1 MGVPHGHPAWLMVL
15 RVGHCVCVEAG
26 TVDRGGS
33 VPTPVPP
40 TQLCDLCQLQVE
52 RSFLASD
59 GTGVVQVG
67 QPSDPQIK
75 AAATARQGPGSG
87 GPDPSIPSPTQRSA
101 SGNPQL
107 RETLGDS
114 KKWGPVWP
122 QDSRLSG
129 GYPCPPL
136 PAPAPPPAPLQG
148 VQFQGLPETQ
158 PPAGRPPLL
167 AKALEPWSRCP
178 ESSPRR
184 PRPGSSSPW
193 PPSGTQCT
201 APQDTGLAPRRPAA
215 GPHQAPRPA
224 GRGQQGPVP
233 WREAASQRVWG
244 AQEPGGRHTALWG
257 KGRWGRGHGANFK
270 AHVSFFLVS
279 GSSLGL
285 GTEMSEELRPG

>member
-1 MGVPHGHPAWLMVL
+1 MSPLL
-15 RVGHCVCVEAG
+15 
-26 TVDRGGS
+26 S
-33 VPTPVPP
+33 PP

-59 GTGVVQVG
+59 GTSVVRVG

-75 AAATARQGPGSG
+75 AAATAQQGPGSG

-167 AKALEPWSRCP
+167 AKALEQMLALP

-184 PRPGSSSPW
+184 PGRAAPLRGHPVEPNVPLPRTQGWLLGARLLGPTRPPDQQEEGS
-193 PPSGTQCT
+193 
-201 APQDTGLAPRRPAA
+201 R
-215 GPHQAPRPA
+215 
-224 GRGQQGPVP
+224 GRC
-233 WREAASQRVWG
+233 
-244 AQEPGGRHTALWG
+244 PGGRQPPRGCGERRNRADDTRPCG
-257 KGRWGRGHGANFK
+257 GRAAGGVAVVPTSKHRYLFFF
-270 AHVSFFLVS
+270 FFLVS